1 MRSFKNVFVDRS
13 FLHFLYCYLT
23 NKVFVFYCIVAT
35 SVCFLL
41 YYNKNILQNILQ
53 KLIPARYLWTEAL
66 IRSSASS
73 ENGSG
78 PFMLISTGELSI
90 FWLNRLLRRVFKRFR
105 QLTPLY
111 GNIV

>member
-23 NKVFVFYCIVAT
+23 NKVFVFYYIIT
-35 SVCFLL
+35 H
-41 YYNKNILQNILQ
+41 ILQ

-78 PFMLISTGELSI
+78 PFMLISIRELSI

>member
-41 YYNKNILQNILQ
+41 YYNTHILQ

-78 PFMLISTGELSI
+78 PFMLISIRELSI